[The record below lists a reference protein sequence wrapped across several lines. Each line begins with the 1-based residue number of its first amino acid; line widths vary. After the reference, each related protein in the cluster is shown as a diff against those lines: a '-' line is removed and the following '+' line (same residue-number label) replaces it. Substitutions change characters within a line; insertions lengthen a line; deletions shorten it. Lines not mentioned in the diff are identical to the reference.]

1 MFQYIRQPIFKIRVK
16 PSLFDMKRTVFIVI
30 LFLSFRSFAQ
40 EGILAKTDLF
50 TITYDSLV
58 APGNFVFRIAVDAEE
73 VIAFNSCNAPYV
85 FLLNQKGEILE
96 KIKLPYEGCLRN
108 MEFDEFDNLMMM
120 DNEEKTI
127 YKYVRRTKKIETL
140 PYTKPEDWYK
150 SLNHFYRFFEISSIP
165 TFYNNPDYIQDF
177 YYTRFPYSY
186 NLWLNY
192 NDGYIYQFAYNFV
205 RKIGNRKTYI
215 ALKRSDIWF
224 SERLTNKCKPLLIN
238 LEKETA
244 VYYDRSL
251 NLILED
257 FAQHKLDIYQCAE
270 GHDEAVQ
277 LDFATNMKQQKVWG
291 VSQFSKKEITF
302 SLWEVK

>member
-1 MFQYIRQPIFKIRVK
+1 MKLRLKLFIITFLAAKICIGQ
-16 PSLFDMKRTVFIVI
+16 T
-30 LFLSFRSFAQ
+30 
-40 EGILAKTDLF
+40 GILAKTDLF
-50 TITYDSLV
+50 TIPYDTLV
-58 APGNFVFRIAVDAEE
+58 SPGNFVFRIAVDAEE
-73 VIAFNSCNAPYV
+73 IIAFNSCNAPYIY
-85 FLLNQKGEILE
+85 FINQKGQILE
-96 KIKLPYEGCLRN
+96 KIKLPYEGCVRN

-127 YKYVRRTKKIETL
+127 YKYVRRTKKFETL

-150 SLNHFYRFFEISSIP
+150 SLNHFYKFFEISSIP

-238 LEKETA
+238 RENETV
-244 VYYDRSL
+244 VYFDRSL

-257 FAQHKLDIYQCAE
+257 FVQHKLFIYQCAE

-277 LDFATNMKQQKVWG
+277 LDFATNIKQQKVWG
-291 VSQFSKKEITF
+291 ISQFSKKEITF
-302 SLWEVK
+302 SLWEVE

>member
-1 MFQYIRQPIFKIRVK
+1 MINKHLIFFFLFNFITTFSKSQAPLLVK
-16 PSLFDMKRTVFIVI
+16 S
-30 LFLSFRSFAQ
+30 
-40 EGILAKTDLF
+40 DLF
-50 TITYDSLV
+50 TLNYDSLV
-58 APGNFVFRIAVDAEE
+58 SPGNFVFRIAVDADE
-73 VIAFNSCNAPYV
+73 IMAFNSCNAPYV
-85 FLLNQKGEILE
+85 FFIDKAGLVIE
-96 KIKLPYEGCLRN
+96 KLKLPYEGCVRN
-108 MEFDEFDNLMMM
+108 MEFDEFDNLLLM
-120 DNEEKTI
+120 DNEEKNI
-127 YKYVRRTKKIETL
+127 FKYVRKTKRFETI

-150 SLNHFYRFFEISSIP
+150 PINHFYSFFEISSIP

-205 RKIGNRKTYI
+205 RKIGNRKTYL
-215 ALKRSDIWF
+215 ALRRSDIWF

-257 FAQHKLDIYQCAE
+257 FRNHSLDIYQCAQ

-277 LDFATNMKQQKVWG
+277 LDFATNKKQEKVWG

-302 SLWEVK
+302 SVWRVE